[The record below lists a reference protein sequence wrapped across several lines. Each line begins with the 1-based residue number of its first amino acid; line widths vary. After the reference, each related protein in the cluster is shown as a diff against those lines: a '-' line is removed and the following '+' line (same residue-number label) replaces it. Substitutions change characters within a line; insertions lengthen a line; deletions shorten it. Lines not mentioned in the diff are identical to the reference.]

1 MAGQFTS
8 NLDAVT
14 HHDGGYWFF
23 KGDQCCKTNDA
34 GTSFKVEPAL
44 ITKSGRWPILE
55 ERRKWAGWRRQRR
68 GSLRGWRR

>member
-8 NLDAVT
+8 DLDAVT

-34 GTSFKVEPAL
+34 GTSFKVEPAP

-55 ERRKWAGWRRQRR
+55 TV
-68 GSLRGWRR
+68 

>member
-1 MAGQFTS
+1 MLAGRTGRPAHRPLEAPSWQVSSPAILT
-8 NLDAVT
+8 VT

-44 ITKSGRWPILE
+44 ITKSGRWPTLE
-55 ERRKWAGWRRQRR
+55 TV
-68 GSLRGWRR
+68 